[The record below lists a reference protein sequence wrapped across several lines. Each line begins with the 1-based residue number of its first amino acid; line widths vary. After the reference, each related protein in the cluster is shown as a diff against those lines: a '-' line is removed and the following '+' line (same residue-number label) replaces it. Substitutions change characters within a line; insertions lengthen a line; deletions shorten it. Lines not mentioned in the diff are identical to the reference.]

1 MPVFEIFQ
9 GLSKSEVARIFDL
22 GMIRPIQEES
32 VLFQKGDVGNEMYII
47 LTGKI
52 GIHYKNTGSKPDI
65 AELGPG
71 DIFGEM
77 AMFEKTNKRSAG
89 ATAMEFSQVLVLSEE
104 ALNKFIQ
111 KKVPRRFLTNIIA
124 ALCHRL
130 RLANKLVPQGEME

>member
-1 MPVFEIFQ
+1 MATFEIFE

-32 VLFQKGDVGNEMYII
+32 LLFEKGDTGHEMYVI
-47 LTGKI
+47 LTGRI
-52 GIHYKNTGSKPDI
+52 GIHGKSLDGKPDI

-77 AMFEKTNKRSAG
+77 AMFEKSRERSA
-89 ATAMEFSQVLVLSEE
+89 AAIAREFSQVLVLSEE
-104 ALNKFIQ
+104 ALDRFIK

-124 ALCHRL
+124 VLCQRL
-130 RLANKLVPQGEME
+130 RHVNKLQPNSE

>member
-1 MPVFEIFQ
+1 MAMFEIFQ

-22 GMIRPIQEES
+22 GMIRPIQEAA
-32 VLFQKGDVGNEMYII
+32 VLFQTGDTGHEMYVV

-52 GIHYKNTGSKPDI
+52 GIHSKGTIGEADI

-77 AMFEKTNKRSAG
+77 AMFEKSRERSA
-89 ATAMEFSQVLVLSEE
+89 AAVAKEFSQVLVLSEE
-104 ALNKFIQ
+104 ALDKFIQ

-124 ALCHRL
+124 VLCQRL
-130 RLANKLVPQGEME
+130 RTANKLKMETSL